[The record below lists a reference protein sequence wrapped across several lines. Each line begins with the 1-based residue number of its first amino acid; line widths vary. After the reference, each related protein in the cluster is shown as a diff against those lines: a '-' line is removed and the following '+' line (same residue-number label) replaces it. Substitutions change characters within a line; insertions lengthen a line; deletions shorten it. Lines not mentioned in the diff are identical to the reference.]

1 MYSVLSCL
9 RWKSLK
15 KRHRYYFG
23 GGVDDSLKFLWLSTF
38 FHYIQPRLIMGCTC
52 LPGISADCDL
62 IFMEDFSLTI
72 QGPSWPWS
80 YGSWIYNYLCN
91 RCLSPLMLWVRIYVS
106 CLSSSVKVTNVISKE
121 IISSIF
127 GPTRNNYHH
136 MPTMLNIGLEHN
148 KKKKLFVQNLGS

>member
-1 MYSVLSCL
+1 MTCIVFCL
-9 RWKSLK
+9 VCDENCWRRDIGITL
-15 KRHRYYFG
+15 
-23 GGVDDSLKFLWLSTF
+23 VAALITVKFLWLSKF
-38 FHYIQPRLIMGCTC
+38 LYYIQPRLIMVCTC
-52 LPGISADCDL
+52 PPGISADCDL
-62 IFMEDFSLTI
+62 IFMEYFSLTI

-127 GPTRNNYHH
+127 GPTRNNYHVEYW
-136 MPTMLNIGLEHN
+136 IGT
-148 KKKKLFVQNLGS
+148 Q